1 MAEWRNASAVLA
13 IASLLFPGPANSQE
27 CPANVSAECTA
38 YLANL
43 APGVCLRPGSV
54 FVLKEKWESAERTR
68 IKFSGQK
75 RVQFF
80 YVVDGTSGAAKFDIL
95 FVSIDRVGQQTTQS
109 NVKLTRNQ
117 TLSFKSKEEKQ
128 KYSRALRPGGQ
139 PTQPMRQWS
148 YVPEVGNVFL
158 VKENSIISEFD
169 IPQAINDIKHTPHAR
184 LYRYETGNI
193 SCIPFRAGLH
203 SDVDLILG
211 KVVDTSGPAPKTVL
225 FRVTIE

>member
-1 MAEWRNASAVLA
+1 MAAWRNASALFA
-13 IASLLFPGPANSQE
+13 IASLLFPGDVRSQG
-27 CPANVSAECTA
+27 CPASVSAECTA

-43 APGVCLRPGSV
+43 APGACLKPGSV

-75 RVQFF
+75 RIQFF
-80 YVVDGTSGAAKFDIL
+80 YVVDGTSGATKFDIL

-117 TLSFKSKEEKQ
+117 ALRFKAKEEKQ
-128 KYSRALRPGGQ
+128 KYSRALKSGGQ

-158 VKENSIISEFD
+158 LKEHNIISEFD

-193 SCIPFRAGLH
+193 SCIPFGAGLH